1 MMVQRYVFFAE
12 KVYEIR
18 KSYIFITIWEYFSS
32 RIGKKAVILQQ
43 KKLTHINIFMK
54 KIVTLS
60 ALLLLS
66 FVAVQAQ
73 PITAGSHTRVETVYG
88 PIEGYQDGSIFTFK
102 GIRYAKAERFMP
114 PQAPDKFTEIR
125 QCKVWGPQAPQN
137 ESLRWNDRNSQT
149 DYGFGNQFVTE
160 PMDEQ
165 GCLGLNVWTP
175 GLGDSKKR
183 PVFVWIHGGG
193 YTGGSCHDLPCYEG
207 RALAEAGDIVVVSL
221 NHRLNILGYANLTAL
236 GGKYSQSVNLGQQ
249 DIVKALEWVRD
260 NICRFGGDP
269 AQVTIGGQ
277 SGGGGK
283 VSTLLAMPS
292 AKGLFHRAVVQS
304 GSTLRQAEPEATRQ
318 FGLAL
323 AQELG
328 QPATAQADFSKYTY
342 DELNYAVSRLSQRG
356 IRSGFSP
363 VVDGVI
369 LPQHPF
375 DPASPLAKDVPMLI
389 GTDFNEFTFDVSQ
402 DMTWAEAESS
412 VRQRMGEEQGS
423 KFIAAFRKAYPDAL
437 PKEMTYVDTGFRAGA
452 LRQAAAKSAQGGAPA
467 YLYLFTWKPESNA
480 LGASHGMELPFML
493 HNVSLQREMTGA
505 SPAAYKFEQLI
516 SSIWIAFIKTGDPN
530 VKGLPKWEP
539 YNADT
544 GVTMILDNKCRP
556 LQHHDRDLMQM
567 SRSIW

>member
-32 RIGKKAVILQQ
+32 RIGKNAVILQP
-43 KKLTHINIFMK
+43 KKLTHINIYMK

-165 GCLGLNVWTP
+165 GCLVLNVWTP

-260 NICRFGGDP
+260 NISRFGGDP

-402 DMTWAEAESS
+402 DMTWAEAEAS

-539 YNADT
+539 YNAET

>member
-32 RIGKKAVILQQ
+32 RIEKNTVILQQ
-43 KKLTHINIFMK
+43 KKLTHINIYMK

-60 ALLLLS
+60 AMLLLS

-165 GCLGLNVWTP
+165 GCLVLNVWTP

-260 NICRFGGDP
+260 NISRFGGDP

>member
-32 RIGKKAVILQQ
+32 RIGKNAVILQP
-43 KKLTHINIFMK
+43 KKLTYINIYMK

-165 GCLGLNVWTP
+165 GCLVLNVWTP

-260 NICRFGGDP
+260 NISRFGGDP

>member
-43 KKLTHINIFMK
+43 KKLTHINIYMK

-60 ALLLLS
+60 AMLLLS

-165 GCLGLNVWTP
+165 GCLVLNVWTP

-260 NICRFGGDP
+260 NISRFGGDP